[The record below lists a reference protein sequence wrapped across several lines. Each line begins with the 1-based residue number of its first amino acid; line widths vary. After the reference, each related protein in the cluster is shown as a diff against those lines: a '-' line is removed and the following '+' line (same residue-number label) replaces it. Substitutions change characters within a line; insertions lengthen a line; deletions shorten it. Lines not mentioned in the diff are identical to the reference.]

1 MAIDED
7 LARQYMDAPSTLSNI
22 ASTLARASRDLSQA
36 IGDIE
41 EELSSLPEEYEA
53 GLKNASFELEEEALY
68 IVSSWADRLN
78 EYADEASEKQ
88 REYMFDA

>member
-22 ASTLARASRDLSQA
+22 ASTLARAARDLSQA

-41 EELSSLPEEYEA
+41 EELSSLPEEYESS
-53 GLKNASFELEEEALY
+53 LKNASFELEEEALSV
-68 IVSSWADRLN
+68 IGAWASNIN

-88 REYMFDA
+88 RDYLFNA